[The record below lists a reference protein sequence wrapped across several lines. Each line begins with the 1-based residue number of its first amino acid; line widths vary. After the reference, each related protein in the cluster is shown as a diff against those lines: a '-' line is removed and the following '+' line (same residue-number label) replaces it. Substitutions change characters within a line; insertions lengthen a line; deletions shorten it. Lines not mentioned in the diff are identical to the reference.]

1 MHSALQPAYS
11 PLFNKNPP
19 NNMENRM
26 VRLANRLAVATLLK
40 AVAKHKQT
48 AAATKLN
55 RTSTIK
61 NFRNTYMLEFKP
73 IM

>member
-1 MHSALQPAYS
+1 MSKEIKVINTQLEDI
-11 PLFNKNPP
+11 PLLSKNPP
-19 NNMENRM
+19 NNMENKM

-55 RTSTIK
+55 STSTIR
-61 NFRNTYMLEFKP
+61 NFRNT
-73 IM
+73 